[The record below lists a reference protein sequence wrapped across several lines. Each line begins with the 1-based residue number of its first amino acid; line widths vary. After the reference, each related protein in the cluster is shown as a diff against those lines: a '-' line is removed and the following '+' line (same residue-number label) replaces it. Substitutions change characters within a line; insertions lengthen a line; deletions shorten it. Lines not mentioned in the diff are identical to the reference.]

1 MAWRVRGQA
10 PPKASAE
17 TSTGDAAWTSQKPHP
32 EEIRREREGG
42 KQALWKLIRTAGNV
56 PGWQKVMRFPLP
68 RPSPFRAVVSRG
80 PLSGWWGHLWRQ
92 RREEG
97 DRLQLAHLWNRLLP
111 YPGSCQVQEFEGLS
125 TPSSGWL
132 ALLPCLAGTSLL
144 PVLCPGL
151 QAGHP
156 AWCGAWGGRGS
167 PGSGHPSAVGKA
179 DGSLFSSY
187 QLFRQEKRER
197 SRGRP
202 LHTRTLTP
210 DPCVRASLPFFDC
223 TCKLG
228 VGGGDGF

>member
-1 MAWRVRGQA
+1 METDPDGRECARVARGHEVSAASPIPLPGRGQ
-10 PPKASAE
+10 P
-17 TSTGDAAWTSQKPHP
+17 
-32 EEIRREREGG
+32 
-42 KQALWKLIRTAGNV
+42 
-56 PGWQKVMRFPLP
+56 
-68 RPSPFRAVVSRG
+68 G

-111 YPGSCQVQEFEGLS
+111 SPGSCQVREFEGLS
-125 TPSSGWL
+125 APSSGWL
-132 ALLPCLAGTSLL
+132 GLLPSRAGISLL

-151 QAGHP
+151 QAWHP

-167 PGSGHPSAVGKA
+167 PGSGHPSTVGKG
-179 DGSLFSSY
+179 DGSLFSSH
-187 QLFRQEKRER
+187 QLFARRREQR

-210 DPCVRASLPFFDC
+210 DPCVRASLPFFAC

-228 VGGGDGF
+228 GAGDGF